1 MRIKYPEYLKKEISG
16 QLFGLWAFTSY
27 QKKYTFM
34 SKDEKVLYTCEN
46 VYLFGYRF
54 LNLKIKIR
62 NSILE
67 QEKQVTFVY
76 DLKNNHI
83 DCDSEF
89 SKEYYKEIITD
100 YLNIF
105 VTKTVP
111 CKNINAKKYIMEGM
125 KRSAFFQMK
134 EESYGFLNI
143 RYKVNGSL
151 SNNNKGRRYFY
162 IGRFCSNDIIIA
174 YPKANS
180 NKAFISNVFNSMIYY
195 IKMAGEKNRM
205 DRN

>member
-1 MRIKYPEYLKKEISG
+1 MRIKYPEHLKKEISG
-16 QLFGLWAFTSY
+16 QLFALWAFTAY

-34 SKDEKVLYTCEN
+34 SKDKKILYTCEN

-62 NSILE
+62 NSILK

-89 SKEYYKEIITD
+89 SKEYYEEIITD

-105 VTKTVP
+105 VAKTVF
-111 CKNINAKKYIMEGM
+111 CKNINAKKYVMDGM
-125 KRSAFFQMK
+125 KRSTFFNIK

-143 RYKVNGSL
+143 RYKNNGSL
-151 SNNNKGRRYFY
+151 SNNNRNRRYFY
-162 IGRFCSNDIIIA
+162 IGRFCNDNIIIA
-174 YPKANS
+174 YPKDNS
-180 NKAFISNVFNSMIYY
+180 NKAFISNVFSFMIYY

-205 DRN
+205 DGN

>member
-1 MRIKYPEYLKKEISG
+1 
-16 QLFGLWAFTSY
+16 
-27 QKKYTFM
+27 M

-83 DCDSEF
+83 DCDNEF
-89 SKEYYKEIITD
+89 SKEYYEEIITD

-111 CKNINAKKYIMEGM
+111 CKNINAKKHVMDGM
-125 KRSAFFQMK
+125 KRSPFFQMK

-143 RYKVNGSL
+143 RYKVSGSL

-162 IGRFCSNDIIIA
+162 VGRFCSNDIIIA
-174 YPKANS
+174 YPKAYS
-180 NKAFISNVFNSMIYY
+180 NKAFVSNVFNSMIYY